1 MRFLSDEWL
10 AGLRDAAAD
19 LPLTPGCSVN
29 LKVEVSGS
37 PDERRRLNVRL
48 VDGQVAE
55 VSSGVAA
62 AADCTLKCSYS
73 DAAAVW
79 EGRMDPAVAYMQGR
93 LKLDGGYERLLFGL
107 RPMLSGAA
115 GNALRELKRRLAAL

>member
-1 MRFLSDEWL
+1 MQFLSDEWL
-10 AGLRDAAAD
+10 AELRDAAAD

-29 LKVEVSGS
+29 LKVEVEDT
-37 PDERRRLNVRL
+37 PDGRSRLNVRL

-55 VSSGVAA
+55 VSSGVAV

-73 DAAAVW
+73 DAEAVW

-93 LKLDGGYERLLFGL
+93 LKLEGGYERLLFGL

-115 GNALRELKRRLAAL
+115 GEALRELKRRLAAL